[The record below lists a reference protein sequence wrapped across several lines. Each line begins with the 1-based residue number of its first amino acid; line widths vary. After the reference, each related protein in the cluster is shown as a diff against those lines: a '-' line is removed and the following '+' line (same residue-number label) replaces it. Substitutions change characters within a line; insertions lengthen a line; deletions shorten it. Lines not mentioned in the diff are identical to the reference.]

1 MIIVLVWLL
10 FLQNISLGSW
20 RGIPEFQEFWWETR
34 DLIRFSLL
42 FVDVVKHAQQANDS
56 TSTSGLEGLVISLKE
71 ALPQPWLVV
80 RRIFL

>member
-10 FLQNISLGSW
+10 FLQNISLASW
-20 RGIPEFQEFWWETR
+20 RGIPEFQEFWLETR

-42 FVDVVKHAQQANDS
+42 FVDVVKHAQQVNDS